1 MRQRSRVHVGE
12 ICGFVEFVHPET
24 LEPVQ
29 MAPARHKRTYC
40 ARLHAI
46 ADDNQL
52 ELSAGRE
59 RAAAG
64 FHPAVLVH
72 RTVGFVR
79 QHGPAAGF
87 VLDGPEFLD
96 DFDREAHTLY

>member
-1 MRQRSRVHVGE
+1 
-12 ICGFVEFVHPET
+12 
-24 LEPVQ
+24 
-29 MAPARHKRTYC
+29 MAAAHHKRTYC
-40 ARLHAI
+40 AGLHGI

-52 ELSAGRE
+52 ELSAGPE

-72 RTVGFVR
+72 RAVGFVR

-87 VLDGPEFLD
+87 VIDGPEFLD
-96 DFDREAHTLY
+96 NPDREAHVFF